1 MMETWKEIKGYEGLY
16 EVSDFGRVKSLAKD
30 VKTKGN
36 GIQHR
41 PERIINF
48 KVEHQ
53 RDNRVSVI
61 LSKDGK
67 KKKFYV
73 SRLMAEAF
81 LPNPENK
88 KEVDHIDGNPQ
99 NNSLS
104 NLRWVTSTENNNN
117 PVRIA
122 RLKECWQEK
131 KRRAV

>member
-41 PERIINF
+41 PERIINL